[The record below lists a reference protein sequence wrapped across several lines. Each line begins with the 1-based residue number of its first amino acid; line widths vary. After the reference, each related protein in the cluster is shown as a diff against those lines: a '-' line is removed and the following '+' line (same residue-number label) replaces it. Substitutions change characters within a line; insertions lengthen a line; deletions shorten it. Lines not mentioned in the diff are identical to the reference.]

1 MILRLADD
9 TWIICGFEIDESSEL
24 GSSLS
29 ICAEIARL
37 VTDGATDKLV
47 AVATLAAILE
57 ATTAFTAFFSGCVV
71 DPVVRAAAFATPE
84 TS

>member
-1 MILRLADD
+1 M
-9 TWIICGFEIDESSEL
+9 ICGFEIDESSEL

-37 VTDGATDKLV
+37 VTDGATERFV

-57 ATTAFTAFFSGCVV
+57 ATTAFTAFFSGCSV
-71 DPVVRAAAFATPE
+71 DPVVSAAALATPD

>member
-1 MILRLADD
+1 M
-9 TWIICGFEIDESSEL
+9 ICGFEIDESSEL

-47 AVATLAAILE
+47 AVATFAAMLE
-57 ATTAFTAFFSGCVV
+57 ATTALTAFFSVCSVV
-71 DPVVRAAAFATPE
+71 AVARGAALATPD